1 MWSERQ
7 RYYRKERGNGR
18 IKIGIRDHTR
28 VHIHTITCQH
38 AFKDSCNG
46 SFMTPEVPP
55 SIILQYYSVLSL
67 TTDYVRTFT
76 LDKRLEMYIKKTA
89 GRVLPTV
96 VYPELYRKRFCEA
109 IERYFTV
116 VPDKWTY
123 LGADI

>member
-1 MWSERQ
+1 
-7 RYYRKERGNGR
+7 
-18 IKIGIRDHTR
+18 
-28 VHIHTITCQH
+28 
-38 AFKDSCNG
+38 
-46 SFMTPEVPP
+46 MTPEVPP
-55 SIILQYYSVLSL
+55 SMILQYYSVISL